1 MEKYRCIA
9 LDLDGTL
16 LADDGSLSPASRRT
30 LEEAMASGVH
40 VVVASGRAFS
50 TLPSCITSI
59 PGIEYAI
66 TSNGAAVYRMPGA
79 ECLCVHK
86 LKTEAVKRVLEIA
99 GRELEQ
105 PLYEAFIDGCAY
117 APADYVEHPER
128 YGLTGR
134 SASYVQSTR
143 KPCADFAAFLEAHM
157 GELDSLDLVFQDQS
171 EKKRIWEILE
181 RETEHIYITA
191 SVPRLLEISDELS
204 GKAQALSYV
213 LDRLG
218 LTARQAAAFG
228 NADNDADMLRFAGLG
243 IAVENATEQ
252 CRKAADR
259 VVESNNEEGAARE
272 IRRLLALP

>member
-1 MEKYRCIA
+1 
-9 LDLDGTL
+9 
-16 LADDGSLSPASRRT
+16 
-30 LEEAMASGVH
+30 
-40 VVVASGRAFS
+40 
-50 TLPSCITSI
+50 
-59 PGIEYAI
+59 
-66 TSNGAAVYRMPGA
+66 
-79 ECLCVHK
+79 
-86 LKTEAVKRVLEIA
+86 
-99 GRELEQ
+99 
-105 PLYEAFIDGCAY
+105 
-117 APADYVEHPER
+117 
-128 YGLTGR
+128 
-134 SASYVQSTR
+134 
-143 KPCADFAAFLEAHM
+143 M